1 MNLKATFLVG
11 VGCQAIENCFYVSLG
26 GINLIIAFY
35 VSLGF
40 KALKFRVWGRMN
52 LIIAP
57 ELPSRTIQKK
67 RGKQRA
73 RKMSED
79 AMSVGL
85 GVLHIVACEP
95 EKLLRGTQT
104 PDSTQ
109 PQETRRLELR
119 ARTLNLNVYK
129 KLHRRK
135 DSEHVTPAE
144 SMQEKGKCLN
154 D

>member
-1 MNLKATFLVG
+1 MNLKATFLVA
-11 VGCQAIENCFYVSLG
+11 VGCQAIKNCFYVSLR

-40 KALKFRVWGRMN
+40 RALKFRVWGRMN

-85 GVLHIVACEP
+85 GVLHIVTCEP
-95 EKLLRGTQT
+95 ENFLEGPKPRTAPKPRK
-104 PDSTQ
+104 PD
-109 PQETRRLELR
+109 
-119 ARTLNLNVYK
+119 V
-129 KLHRRK
+129 
-135 DSEHVTPAE
+135 
-144 SMQEKGKCLN
+144 
-154 D
+154 